1 MIKDR
6 IAHIMR
12 SKNLTAA
19 QFADQL
25 EVQRSGISHLLSGR
39 NKPSMDFILKLKET
53 FPEYNLDWIILGKGP
68 ITGTVKSTVRVEQTL
83 FDKDPSQLKTE
94 DVESKSLEF
103 DKQITADQIPAN
115 KKTSPLTEEVVNNS
129 SQKEIVKIILVY
141 SDNTFEQLNP
151 TRTD

>member
-83 FDKDPSQLKTE
+83 GDKDPAQLKTE
-94 DVESKSLEF
+94 DVEPKSLEF